1 MNTRTTNTNTRND
14 REISSTTTASRPGG
28 DGMPAFPAGAKVGYP
43 TALRRTVRSELIKF
57 RTLRPNLW
65 LFAVAAGF
73 IFLLGPVQ
81 TLGAVLAESDR
92 AIASSA
98 DAVSTALTGTAT
110 ATLLLGILGVLL
122 VGGEYAPRA
131 IRTTFMT
138 VPRRGV
144 VVTAKALALTLLIA
158 VTGGVAVVTA
168 VTGSMLVLARG
179 DMHVTWT
186 SPHVLRVSAAMVWY
200 LVGWGV
206 FGLAA
211 GWVTR
216 SKLGGA
222 ALLMTVM
229 LVLAPVLGLIPGRL
243 GEVVVA
249 LMPSS
254 AGAAMVSTHP
264 ATANIAG
271 VSVNLLAY
279 GFVLW
284 SLYLVVFTAATAV
297 VVSRRDA

>member
-1 MNTRTTNTNTRND
+1 MNTPKAGT
-14 REISSTTTASRPGG
+14 STSESRSAIIASRRGG
-28 DGMPAFPAGAKVGYP
+28 DRTPAVRARSKAGYP
-43 TALRRTVRSELIKF
+43 VTLRRTVRSELIKF

-65 LFAVAAGF
+65 LLAVATGF
-73 IFLLGPVQ
+73 VVLLGPIQ
-81 TLGAVLAESDR
+81 TLGSVVAGSER
-92 AIASSA
+92 AITNSA
-98 DAVSTALTGTAT
+98 DAVSTALTGSAT

-131 IRTTFMT
+131 IRTTFMM

-144 VVTAKALALTLLIA
+144 VVTSKALALTLLIA
-158 VTGGVAVVTA
+158 VTGVVAVVTA

-179 DMHVTWT
+179 DMQVTWT

-264 ATANIAG
+264 ASANIAG
-271 VSVNLLAY
+271 VSVNLPAY

-284 SLYLVVFTAATAV
+284 TLYLVGFTAVTAV